1 MEAFT
6 AFPAPGFSCSMPN
19 QLKCTAIA
27 LGYPDLNHFRSLLIY
42 KVKDAIQSRKWA
54 GTTFYGVNCAR
65 KILNCHMKQVAVLVP
80 RNSIIGAI
88 GNIHYMFKLVNG
100 FIGHSGKYPLFNVK
114 LIGTTREVELEEGL
128 FTIKADALP
137 GEVKQT
143 DLIIIPPLD
152 GDMRATIKANK
163 ELVGWI
169 SDQYKKGA
177 EVACLCLG
185 AFLLAETGLLNGE
198 ECSTHW
204 KGVNEFRKKY
214 PEVQLVDQRI
224 TTDHNGIY
232 TSGGANSYWN
242 LLVYLIQKYTS
253 RAMAIRTSKFF
264 EVEMDRRNQ
273 SQFLS
278 FEGNKIHDDP
288 RVKKAQDYIE
298 NHYRKKTTVEDL
310 AGQADLAKRTFQRR
324 FKKATHYTVME
335 YLQKVRMEAAKQHLE
350 SDQPT
355 VAEAMRQ
362 SGYMDPKSFRNI
374 FKKNT
379 GMTPLEYQHR
389 FQDEENPG

>member
-1 MEAFT
+1 
-6 AFPAPGFSCSMPN
+6 
-19 QLKCTAIA
+19 
-27 LGYPDLNHFRSLLIY
+27 
-42 KVKDAIQSRKWA
+42 
-54 GTTFYGVNCAR
+54 
-65 KILNCHMKQVAVLVP
+65 
-80 RNSIIGAI
+80 
-88 GNIHYMFKLVNG
+88 
-100 FIGHSGKYPLFNVK
+100 
-114 LIGTTREVELEEGL
+114 
-128 FTIKADALP
+128 
-137 GEVKQT
+137 
-143 DLIIIPPLD
+143 
-152 GDMRATIKANK
+152 
-163 ELVGWI
+163 
-169 SDQYKKGA
+169 
-177 EVACLCLG
+177 
-185 AFLLAETGLLNGE
+185 
-198 ECSTHW
+198 
-204 KGVNEFRKKY
+204 
-214 PEVQLVDQRI
+214 
-224 TTDHNGIY
+224 
-232 TSGGANSYWN
+232 
-242 LLVYLIQKYTS
+242 
-253 RAMAIRTSKFF
+253 
-264 EVEMDRRNQ
+264 MDRRNQ
-273 SQFLS
+273 SQFLI